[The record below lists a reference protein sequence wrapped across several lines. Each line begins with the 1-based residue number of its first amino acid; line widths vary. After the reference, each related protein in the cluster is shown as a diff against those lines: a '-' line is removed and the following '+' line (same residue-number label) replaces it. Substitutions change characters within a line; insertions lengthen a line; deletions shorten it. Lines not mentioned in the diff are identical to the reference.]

1 MNNISIFGDDG
12 VTQIPFTG
20 CMNPERINN
29 IIVRQSNVVTARN
42 VKNGCPKQV
51 REKLCTLPGTFLLT
65 LPLRLNFFK
74 FSYMNFHIG
83 RNCHL

>member
-1 MNNISIFGDDG
+1 MIKMKTLSVFGDDG

-29 IIVRQSNVVTARN
+29 IIVRQSNVDTARN

-51 REKLCTLPGTFLLT
+51 RKKLRSLSGILVFTLLLEDH
-65 LPLRLNFFK
+65 
-74 FSYMNFHIG
+74 SYEIKITCHFIHIS
-83 RNCHL
+83 